1 MQPVSA
7 EQFAGMLRTFSDT
20 AFRLETQPA
29 YSTSPAEREALAL
42 FLAGAPRPPGEFPV
56 WQSWLDDMIELTG
69 QGKKI
74 SRVRIVD
81 DPPTGYQRW
90 AMWTTRWHLEAGE
103 DIRYLPR
110 ATARTLGIPAGDW
123 WLFDDTSLVLMTFT
137 SDAQPDS
144 KTLVT
149 DPAVI
154 RKHHTWRAL
163 ATRHATTAETIAV

>member
-1 MQPVSA
+1 M
-7 EQFAGMLRTFSDT
+7 
-20 AFRLETQPA
+20 
-29 YSTSPAEREALAL
+29 
-42 FLAGAPRPPGEFPV
+42 
-56 WQSWLDDMIELTG
+56 WQTWLDEMKELTS

-103 DIRYLPR
+103 DIRYLLR

-137 SDAQPDS
+137 SDGQPDGR
-144 KTLVT
+144 TLVT
-149 DPAVI
+149 DPAVV

-163 ATRHATTAETIAV
+163 ATRHAITAETIAV

>member
-7 EQFAGMLRTFSDT
+7 EEFAGMLRTFSDT

-29 YSTSPAEREALAL
+29 YSSSAAEREALAL
-42 FLAGAPRPPGEFPV
+42 FLDGAPRPPAEFPV
-56 WQSWLDDMIELTG
+56 WQAWLDSMREMTG

-110 ATARTLGIPAGDW
+110 AIALTLGIPAGDW
-123 WLFDDTSLVLMTFT
+123 WLFDNTSLVLMTFT
-137 SDAQPDS
+137 SDGQPDR

-154 RKHHTWRAL
+154 RKHHTWHAL